1 MIDLNYKNILLNQ
14 LIGTPEKFSFK
25 ETYPIFTEDPSIP
38 CVLVL
43 NENQELVWIKLA
55 NEPPLN
61 IDLNVLDSSGRIKN
75 TEIYYQTA
83 RVGIGR
89 EPLLNYKF
97 DIAIPPNSLQTAF
110 HVGDGIAGF
119 SMGNGTSNGFIPE
132 IIGMGYDENDAGLY
146 FVGRSGN
153 DISSNIPLVIIDGR
167 NSKDSYLENRPIFGI
182 TSHNYNDYKLVIDQY
197 GCVGIG
203 KFPEIYKLEVEGT
216 VSAKDIKIPSSL
228 KIIKDVDYNIDGDL
242 IYNIKPAKYSID
254 EKIHYGFIA
263 EELNEVIPS
272 LVGLKNEEPN
282 DISYSGLIPLLVK
295 TIQTQNTEI
304 QELKQRIS
312 DIEKIL

>member
-1 MIDLNYKNILLNQ
+1 MLELNHRNILLHQ
-14 LIGTPEKFSFK
+14 LNAISKNFS
-25 ETYPIFTEDPSIP
+25 ETYPIFTEEPSIP

-43 NENQELVWIKLA
+43 NENQDLVWLKLA
-55 NEPPLN
+55 NEQPLN

-97 DIAIPPNSLQTAF
+97 DIATPPNTLLTAL
-110 HVGDGIAGF
+110 HVGDGKYGF

-132 IIGMGYDENDAGLY
+132 IIGMGSDENDAGLY

-182 TSHNYNDYKLVIDQY
+182 TSHNYNEYKLVVDQY

-216 VSAKDIKIPSSL
+216 VSAKDIKIPSSS

-295 TIQTQNTEI
+295 TIQTQNKEI